1 MERAPMVTGVHTDKL
16 SAKLAIGALLVAKLA
31 AFATVGCQSSD
42 RADGVGSAL
51 SAEVTQVK
59 PAAARAQSE
68 PETLA
73 KPEQEA
79 PEADL
84 PRGVSAPQP
93 EARYREVPSAAAPR
107 PTSTTAPSAK
117 ATETIA
123 KSKALDVP
131 ASPAVKKPPLPAMPT
146 SSKPTLSQSK
156 AKPAAPKAP
165 PAAPVAPEPIT
176 ESAAPAPAPKK
187 ASVNVPQ
194 TDHVRVE
201 VPAGLQHWLDE
212 DDRMRP
218 WLGKAINVAD
228 SCYAKVR
235 ADDPGASG
243 EIAFVVTMHENAR
256 PSGRVSSVSSPIS
269 GIVMCATTRLLGVKM
284 PLFTGTEGESYTVR
298 VRFTP

>member
-1 MERAPMVTGVHTDKL
+1 
-16 SAKLAIGALLVAKLA
+16 LLVAKLA
-31 AFATVGCQSSD
+31 AFATAGCQSSD

-51 SAEVTQVK
+51 SAEVTHVK

-73 KPEQEA
+73 KSEQEA

-93 EARYREVPSAAAPR
+93 EARDREVPSAAAVR

-117 ATETIA
+117 ATETIP

-131 ASPAVKKPPLPAMPT
+131 PSPLAKKPPSPAIPT

-156 AKPAAPKAP
+156 TKPDAPKAP
-165 PAAPVAPEPIT
+165 PAAPVTPEPIA
-176 ESAAPAPAPKK
+176 EPPAPAPAPKK

-201 VPAGLQHWLDE
+201 VPAGLQRWLDE

-218 WLGKAINVAD
+218 WLGKAISVAD

-243 EIAFVVTMHENAR
+243 EIAFVVTMHKNAR

-284 PLFTGTEGESYTVR
+284 PLFTGSEGESYTVR